1 MFCKNTNSYLSTN
14 MSLVITNKLYAT
26 KKKFRIIF
34 VVIIAAMLNVCKE
47 DDLIKAT
54 NVV

>member
-1 MFCKNTNSYLSTN
+1 MY
-14 MSLVITNKLYAT
+14 VI

-34 VVIIAAMLNVCKE
+34 VVIIVVMLNVCKE
-47 DDLIKAT
+47 DDLIKVM